1 MDTTLLEEEF
11 VKLIEADTDQAL
23 QLVLGMFVSLSLEIM
38 RRRGLDPAQ
47 EIVFTGSAKQRGIT
61 IHAQT

>member
-23 QLVLGMFVSLSLEIM
+23 QLVLGMFVSLTLEMM